1 MFPLSA
7 GTSKSQMPL
16 PKGERAAHFYRGSPR
31 ALLEVGSTTLPSG
44 SSTIAE
50 YGPEVFTAHTNPI
63 HAVRSWIADVFTRRQ
78 RH

>member
-7 GTSKSQMPL
+7 GTSKSQMTL

-31 ALLEVGSTTLPSG
+31 ALLEIRSTRLPSG

-50 YGPEVFTAHTNPI
+50 YGPEVFTTHTKPI
-63 HAVRSWIADVFTRRQ
+63 HAASSWIEDVFTRHQ